1 MNNQESL
8 SAVIVVKGITTTV
21 DKYLNFKQQ
30 LRNLCMQSFDDPTY
44 IYNLLQTQL
53 FESMTTQDKGLVDYE
68 LVCREEQF
76 HLRLQNSLSSRK
88 HK

>member
-1 MNNQESL
+1 MNNQESV
-8 SAVIVVKGITTTV
+8 SAVIEVKGVSTTV
-21 DKYLNFKQQ
+21 DKYLHFKEQ
-30 LRNLCMQSFDDPTY
+30 LRNLCNQSFDDPTY

-53 FESMTTQDKGLVDYE
+53 FESMSTQDKGLVDYE

-88 HK
+88 RK